1 MFDSEIFSVVPSFP
15 AKQLDMPTHQLGLF
29 SLIGWLLILVIYL
42 LILKG
47 DLQDVKFTRGTSLDD
62 CTPLDRVNDSIAFLM
77 KLFSS
82 IPGADEAKT

>member
-1 MFDSEIFSVVPSFP
+1 M
-15 AKQLDMPTHQLGLF
+15 
-29 SLIGWLLILVIYL
+29 LVMYL

-47 DLQDVKFTRGTSLDD
+47 DLQDVKFIRGTSLDD
-62 CTPLDRVNDSIAFLM
+62 CPPLDRVNDSIAFLM